1 MARRMHTHQVRQAL
15 MLDAVTKRTGDML
28 RLKHVLLSA
37 AAGTALLSAS
47 AFADPFII
55 DVQDDFSG
63 NGDTTTAA
71 INSLGFSESL
81 ATSVFSS
88 NPNVTGPGTP
98 VFDTNVQSDLDA
110 ATSSSL
116 DGTHT
121 AVDGTSQT
129 FRDPD
134 AVNDR
139 NIVSLN
145 FDGGVFGP
153 DARNGFEA
161 TDWAFGPGETN
172 WGLTVDFNI
181 EGQTTASGISYSDGY
196 FDIYF
201 EDGRD
206 ASRTQVMQMQVENSA
221 SVGPNLDLL
230 GTVDYG
236 FLGGA
241 SDPFVENFFLDA
253 DTGETFFSSWED
265 GNGRTVS
272 FRLDTNVD
280 PPLPGNDELVEFTNT
295 SGNTVFIRQSELDG
309 TIRYRVPEPNIL
321 LLLGAGLVGLG
332 LVTWRRRREE
342 LEEM

>member
-1 MARRMHTHQVRQAL
+1 
-15 MLDAVTKRTGDML
+15 ML
-28 RLKHVLLSA
+28 RLKHALLSA

-63 NGDTTTAA
+63 NGETTTAA

-110 ATSSSL
+110 ATNNNL
-116 DGTHT
+116 AGTYTAEDGT
-121 AVDGTSQT
+121 TSQT
-129 FRDPD
+129 FSDPD
-134 AVNDR
+134 AVQDR
-139 NIVSLN
+139 NIATLN
-145 FDGGVFGP
+145 FVGSVFGP
-153 DARNGFEA
+153 DARNGFNG
-161 TDWAFGPGETN
+161 TDWAFGPGEDV

-196 FDIYF
+196 FDVYF

-221 SVGPNLDLL
+221 SVGPNLDIL

-241 SDPFVENFFLDA
+241 SNPFVENFFVDA
-253 DTGETFFSSWED
+253 DTDETFFSSWEE

-280 PPLPGNDELVEFTNT
+280 PPLPGNNELVEFTNT
-295 SGNTVFIRQSELDG
+295 SGETVFVRQSELDG